1 MLSAKEILQFG
12 SLDRSCGVPITR
24 YSVLEG
30 FRERRFERNQVRTV
44 ASVEESSE
52 RLETEAAGENE
63 M

>member
-1 MLSAKEILQFG
+1 MPAKEILQFD
-12 SLDRSCGVPITR
+12 SLDRCCGVPIIR

-30 FRERRFERNQVRTV
+30 LRERRFERNQVRTV

-52 RLETEAAGENE
+52 RLEAEAEGGNE